1 MSIDPMIISHTRE
14 FQYMMLGTKVPDCHH
29 EKDWNIKLKELN
41 NKKKESGWVRASS
54 FSFNSLLCGLQSLH

>member
-1 MSIDPMIISHTRE
+1 
-14 FQYMMLGTKVPDCHH
+14 MMLGTKVPDGHH